1 MNYKKI
7 YKSALGNLFLLSDG
21 KYLTGLYFENQK
33 YFDENLLKN
42 YLDKDIEIFEKTFA
56 WLALYFSGKD
66 PKFRPDLKFIGSEYR
81 KRIWKLLLEI
91 DYGKL
96 VSYKDLANAYNK
108 VFPKEKTS
116 PRAVGNAVSHNPISI
131 IVPCHRVIGSNKKL
145 TGYAGGLDRKVKL
158 LELEKVDIKNLSY

>member
-7 YKSALGNLFLLSDG
+7 YKSPLGNLFLLSDG

-33 YFDENLLKN
+33 CFDENLLKD
-42 YLDKDIEIFEKTFA
+42 YLDEDLEIFEKTFA
-56 WLALYFSGKD
+56 WLDLYFSGKE
-66 PKFRPDLKFIGSEYR
+66 PKFMPEFRFIGSEYR

-108 VFPKEKTS
+108 IFPKEKTS
-116 PRAVGNAVSHNPISI
+116 PRAVGNAVSHNLISI